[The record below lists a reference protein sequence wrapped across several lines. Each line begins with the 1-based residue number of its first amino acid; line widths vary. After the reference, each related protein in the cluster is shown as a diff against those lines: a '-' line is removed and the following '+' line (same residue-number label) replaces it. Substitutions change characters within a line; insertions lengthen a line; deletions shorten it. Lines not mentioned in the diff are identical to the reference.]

1 MKINFFSIFFLRV
14 LIVNFTGII
23 FLHDTVSFNIGLFSI
38 QSILYS
44 LNSILLYVFLFIETV
59 FSYLQYYGLDF
70 EFINLI
76 LLDLNN
82 IDFDFASLVILE
94 KYNYLLFIIL
104 NLIILLNLNY
114 IIEFFINKK
123 NFIIDHKFLILIILI
138 FLLVLFFFA
147 PFDLNK
153 KISKKIINFES
164 TFKQYSILRND
175 NWYISLK
182 TYLNYK
188 DNQKSNKSNNLFLKD
203 FSDILVTNKYDN
215 IFIILNE
222 SYPNF
227 KNKSLNEKLFQK
239 IIGNNQNQIV
249 VSKFKKNWNKKYSTQ
264 GAELNLFCGDNDNFF
279 EFKKK
284 NLENFIND
292 NDCYFKNY
300 KKLNKTF
307 IHSYK
312 LNSFNRGR
320 YSGFFDKIYT
330 LDNLKDL
337 NIKMCDGSFY
347 AICDHLLLDH
357 IRELAFKENNL
368 VIFLTVNN
376 HIPPALILETD
387 LVNCKDHHPLNIN
400 QNICYSFH
408 NQALFN
414 SSLSNFISK
423 LKKNELLLF
432 YSDTPPLFP
441 VRERI
446 HFEDYIDVYTFEK
459 K

>member
-1 MKINFFSIFFLRV
+1 M
-14 LIVNFTGII
+14 
-23 FLHDTVSFNIGLFSI
+23 
-38 QSILYS
+38 YS

-264 GAELNLFCGDNDNFF
+264 GAELNLFCRDNDNFF

-300 KKLNKTF
+300 KKLRLLF
-307 IHSYK
+307 IVIN
-312 LNSFNRGR
+312 LILLIEVDIL
-320 YSGFFDKIYT
+320 GFLIKFT

-376 HIPPALILETD
+376 HT
-387 LVNCKDHHPLNIN
+387 
-400 QNICYSFH
+400 
-408 NQALFN
+408 
-414 SSLSNFISK
+414 SS
-423 LKKNELLLF
+423 
-432 YSDTPPLFP
+432 
-441 VRERI
+441 
-446 HFEDYIDVYTFEK
+446 IDFRN
-459 K
+459 